1 MKRNKLFIILAIIV
15 FLIGLV
21 IYSGDKGREEDGNKN
36 VNKELLTYFEDNI
49 EFNEI
54 ITHAQEDINNDNKA
68 DLIVVYKENSKYNKM
83 VVVINDEN
91 IYITEPVAAP
101 KEDVVITFKNIDSK
115 DEIEVMV
122 SGSKNGSVGYAIY
135 RLEEG
140 KMVDLFGEGMDAC
153 C

>member
-21 IYSGDKGREEDGNKN
+21 IYSGDKSREVDGIKN
-36 VNKELLTYFEDNI
+36 VSKELLVYFEDNI

-54 ITHAQEDINNDNKA
+54 VTHAEEDINNDNKA
-68 DLIVVYKENSKYNKM
+68 DLIVVYSDNSKNNKM
-83 VVVINDEN
+83 VAIINDKEM
-91 IYITEPVAAP
+91 YITEPVAAP
-101 KEDVVITFKNIDSK
+101 RENVVITFKDIDSK
-115 DEIEVMV
+115 DEMEVMV
-122 SGSKNGSVGYAIY
+122 SGSKNGSVGYAIF

-140 KMVDLFGEGMDAC
+140 KLVDLFGEGMEAC